1 MLDWVSIGY
10 GNAISEGEL
19 AGLRDDRADLAYFQ
33 GLRAQLQ
40 EALALGRADVADASR
55 VARPSTHARD
65 AQRYFLSALSMV
77 KCAYGMGEPVAVI
90 SEHADELVRAR
101 ASYLKAQLGLENGPH
116 KFDED
121 RAEYVMPLQ
130 VLAIG
135 RLTDRPDDTIHELV
149 ELNDNLGVD
158 GIYDFLVRGSN
169 SDIIDS
175 VLYPKPYQQLLSVI
189 TATPDERPSLMAG
202 FLKVWYNQSRGQN
215 WWGRHKRI
223 GDGSYVYDG
232 YWCFEAAAV
241 TKLLDIDDSSY
252 RDNEYYPRDLV

>member
-1 MLDWVSIGY
+1 M
-10 GNAISEGEL
+10 
-19 AGLRDDRADLAYFQ
+19 AGLRDDRADLEYFQ

-40 EALALGRADVADASR
+40 EGLALGRADIVDASR

-77 KCAYGMGEPVAVI
+77 RCAYSMGESVAVI
-90 SEHADELVRAR
+90 SEHADELIRAR
-101 ASYLKAQLGLENGPH
+101 VSYLKAQQGLENRPH

-135 RLTDRPDDTIHELV
+135 RLTDRPDDVIGEVV
-149 ELNDNLGVD
+149 ELNGNLGVD
-158 GIYDFLVRGSN
+158 GVYDFLARASN
-169 SDIIDS
+169 SDPDS
-175 VLYPKPYQQLLSVI
+175 VLYPKPFQQLLSVI
-189 TATPDERPSLMAG
+189 TAAPGERPALMAG

-215 WWGRHKRI
+215 WWGQHKRV
-223 GDGSYVYDG
+223 GDGTYVYDG

-241 TKLLDIDDSSY
+241 TKLLNIDDSSY